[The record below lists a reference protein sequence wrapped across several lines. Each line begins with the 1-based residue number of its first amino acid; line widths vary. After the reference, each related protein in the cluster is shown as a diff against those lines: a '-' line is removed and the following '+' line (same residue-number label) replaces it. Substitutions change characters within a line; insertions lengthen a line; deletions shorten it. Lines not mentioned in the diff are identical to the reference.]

1 MSDQEQTISM
11 EVIKNA
17 MQAARDVIL
26 QCPTIINRN
35 NYLTSDEY
43 TSDEDAYDQRI
54 GKRLARKRPPPPR
67 IIKMAVKYGFSD
79 EDDEN
84 DFYNFILDGD
94 DDKKVKEEKEK
105 EEEDEEKE
113 EKEEE
118 DEEEEK
124 EEDSDRTPPP
134 SKKFKF

>member
-1 MSDQEQTISM
+1 
-11 EVIKNA
+11 

-54 GKRLARKRPPPPR
+54 GKRLARKRSPPPR
-67 IIKMAVKYGFSD
+67 IIKMTVKYGFSD

-105 EEEDEEKE
+105 EEEED
-113 EKEEE
+113 EE

-124 EEDSDRTPPP
+124 EEEDSDRTPPP

>member
-43 TSDEDAYDQRI
+43 TSDEDVYDQRI
-54 GKRLARKRPPPPR
+54 GKRLARKSPPPPR

>member
-67 IIKMAVKYGFSD
+67 IIKMSVKYGYSD
-79 EDDEN
+79 DDEN

-105 EEEDEEKE
+105 EEEEEEEDEEK
-113 EKEEE
+113 
-118 DEEEEK
+118 EEEEK

>member
-11 EVIKNA
+11 EVIKIA
-17 MQAARDVIL
+17 MQAARDVLI
-26 QCPTIINRN
+26 QCPTFIDRN

-43 TSDEDAYDQRI
+43 TSDEDAYDKRI
-54 GKRLARKRPPPPR
+54 GKRLGRKKPSLPR
-67 IIKMAVKYGFSD
+67 VTKMSVKYSFNK
-79 EDDEN
+79 DDEEDEYN
-84 DFYNFILDGD
+84 NFYDFIIDGDDDDD
-94 DDKKVKEEKEK
+94 DDKKVKK
-105 EEEDEEKE
+105 EKE

-118 DEEEEK
+118 EEDEE

>member
-11 EVIKNA
+11 EVIKIA
-17 MQAARDVIL
+17 MQAARDVLI
-26 QCPTIINRN
+26 QCPTFIDRN

-43 TSDEDAYDQRI
+43 TSDEDAYDKRI
-54 GKRLARKRPPPPR
+54 GKRLGRKKPSLPR
-67 IIKMAVKYGFSD
+67 VTKMSVKYSFNKDD
-79 EDDEN
+79 EDEYN
-84 DFYNFILDGD
+84 NFYDFILDGD
-94 DDKKVKEEKEK
+94 DDDDDDKKVKK
-105 EEEDEEKE
+105 EKE

-118 DEEEEK
+118 EEDEE